1 MLTSAGWPLSGF
13 RVLFRCWQSR
23 TTYDESVFLHGRTNA
38 RQTETVSTLTGNR
51 LRR

>member
-1 MLTSAGWPLSGF
+1 MLTSALAFKWV